1 MDIIKVIEMKLEQLK
16 LPQYN
21 ILKPNIQ
28 EYLLKIETI
37 VQQKEM
43 SRKIAVQEYR
53 NGKISVNNIVKDIGI
68 SRQTVYNNREILE
81 AYILYCIS
89 MQDKEDVFLKGM
101 DNKNKI
107 RELEETIFYLQ
118 QRDVTI
124 ENSKIYLKD
133 YEERIEVLLDG
144 LSKQKQQNSA
154 LIQRIKELEKINI
167 VNNTNVIGLYD
178 EIK

>member
-89 MQDKEDVFLKGM
+89 MQNKEDVFLKGM

-124 ENSKIYLKD
+124 ENLKIYLKD

>member
-1 MDIIKVIEMKLEQLK
+1 MDKIKLIEMKLEQLK

-28 EYLLKIETI
+28 QYLLKIETI

-43 SRKIAVQEYR
+43 SRKVALQEYR
-53 NGKISVNNIVKDIGI
+53 NGKISVNNIVKDISI

-89 MQDKEDVFLKGM
+89 IQEKEDVFVKGI

-124 ENSKIYLKD
+124 ENLKIHLKE
-133 YEERIEVLLDG
+133 YEERIKVLLDS
-144 LSKQKQQNSA
+144 LSKHQQQNST
-154 LIQRIKELEKINI
+154 LVQRIKKLEKKII

-178 EIK
+178 ETK

>member
-28 EYLLKIETI
+28 QYLLKIETI

-43 SRKIAVQEYR
+43 SRKVAVQEYR

-68 SRQTVYNNREILE
+68 SRQTVYNNPEILE

-89 MQDKEDVFLKGM
+89 MQEKEDVFVKGM

-107 RELEETIFYLQ
+107 
-118 QRDVTI
+118 
-124 ENSKIYLKD
+124 
-133 YEERIEVLLDG
+133 
-144 LSKQKQQNSA
+144 
-154 LIQRIKELEKINI
+154 
-167 VNNTNVIGLYD
+167 
-178 EIK
+178 